1 MADIGSTLRETRIR
15 EKIDIGAVEQATKIR
30 AKYLRA
36 LEHEEWGV
44 MPGPVYVKSFL
55 RTYAEFLGLD
65 AHMLVER
72 YRTQFERPEELELPA
87 FTRNQPLRSRVQ
99 PPGPPSRAAV
109 AAALAGALLVVLFV
123 LGITGGDENGEGGPS
138 KQTSREPAPARNA
151 GGDAGVRER
160 SRKREERSSRREV
173 AVSVVASRD
182 VWVCLVD
189 AKGKPRIEGRT
200 ISGGEREGPF
210 RSERFRV
217 TLGNGGGDLRVDG
230 RLHEVP
236 DSAVPL
242 GYVISPSGTRSLP
255 ASRRPT
261 CEPGEQ
267 NTSDQRRNAN
277 GAGPAEAS
285 NL

>member
-15 EKIDIGAVEQATKIR
+15 EKIDISAVEQATKIR

-36 LEHEEWGV
+36 LEHEEWNV
-44 MPGPVYVKSFL
+44 LPGPVYVKSFL

-87 FTRNQPLRSRVQ
+87 FTRDQTLRGRVR
-99 PPGPPSRAAV
+99 PPGPPSRAVLAT
-109 AAALAGALLVVLFV
+109 ALAAGLLVLLFV
-123 LGITGGDENGEGGPS
+123 LGITGGDEDDGRQAAG
-138 KQTSREPAPARNA
+138 EPARS
-151 GGDAGVRER
+151 GGSAASTRAERER
-160 SRKREERSSRREV
+160 RRRRAAQRSRAEV

-189 AKGKPRIEGRT
+189 AKGKLRIEGRT

-217 TLGNGGGDLRVDG
+217 TLGNGGSDLTVDG
-230 RLHEVP
+230 KRREVP

-242 GYVISPSGTRSLP
+242 GYAISPSGTRSLP
-255 ASRRPT
+255 AAQRPT
-261 CEPGEQ
+261 CRPGDEEAAARRG
-267 NTSDQRRNAN
+267 QRDRARE
-277 GAGPAEAS
+277 GTG